1 MFSGGKIGMQGFW
14 QRDGERN
21 WWQRR
26 ERREGL
32 AVELVL
38 MHSNS
43 LSHWFSLFQ
52 FARGFY
58 IGFWQEPWEVGRE
71 ECWCIRKKSVMARVG
86 VEWPGLTAVNG
97 GGKTSCLKSSAHS
110 LALGD

>member
-1 MFSGGKIGMQGFW
+1 M
-14 QRDGERN
+14 
-21 WWQRR
+21 
-26 ERREGL
+26 
-32 AVELVL
+32 
-38 MHSNS
+38 
-43 LSHWFSLFQ
+43 
-52 FARGFY
+52 
-58 IGFWQEPWEVGRE
+58 GRE